1 VPTAACAS
9 VASCSTTVSRNTYIG
24 DPLQTWDLRLTRY
37 FQFKERYTLNASV
50 DAFNALNRANVDE
63 VNSVYGAPVFCGA
76 SPAIPK
82 HYKDATTMAIE
93 QGSVSCAS
101 QQAVG
106 NPVAWL
112 SLGLLPVSIPSAPNQ
127 AFGTPRT
134 MFNPR
139 QFQFSLKLSF

>member
-1 VPTAACAS
+1 
-9 VASCSTTVSRNTYIG
+9 
-24 DPLQTWDLRLTRY
+24 
-37 FQFKERYTLNASV
+37 
-50 DAFNALNRANVDE
+50 
-63 VNSVYGAPVFCGA
+63 VFCGS

-82 HYKDATTMAIE
+82 HYKDSTTLAI
-93 QGSVSCAS
+93 QSGGVSCAT

-112 SLGLLPVSIPSAPNQ
+112 SLGLLPVAIPNTPNPV
-127 AFGTPRT
+127 FGQPRT